1 MDENKM
7 KNKKWIWAWAA
18 IGVALAV
25 VIFWTGDRRARKAAL
40 LTEAT
45 EEMVD
50 TTEAEQTHYKYGIPP
65 DNSA

>member
-1 MDENKM
+1 M